1 VKILFPNRISM
12 TSINTHSRQ
21 GLTVICIAAFL
32 VPFMGSAL
40 NLALP
45 EIGKAFS
52 LNAVMLTWLATVYL
66 ISTAVFQIPFA
77 RIADI
82 VGRKKIFVCGV
93 ALFSLSCFLCAFARS
108 GFALLAL
115 RFVSGIGSSMM
126 MSTNIAI
133 LSSLFPPEK
142 RGKAL
147 GINVAVVYA
156 ALAVGPFFGGI
167 LTYYFGWQSIF
178 YGTAGA
184 GIVVLVLTHIFLR
197 SEWIESRGEPFDT
210 WGALLYGTALAALIY
225 GFSSLPALSGFLC
238 LAAGVGLF
246 VYFYMYERRHQFPVF
261 NVQLFSKNRSFAL
274 SSLAALI
281 NYAATA
287 AIAFM
292 LSLYLQY
299 VRGLNPQTAGLI
311 LISQACVQSVFSLIA
326 GSLSGRMEPSKMATM
341 GMSIIVAG
349 LCGLIFISTST
360 PYWVI
365 IGLLVCL
372 GVGFGMFSSPN
383 TNVIMSSVEKKQ
395 YSQASATTGTMR
407 LAGQAFSMGIA
418 GMCISFYIGSND
430 IAHKLPEFLQ
440 SMRMTCIIFALL
452 CVVGVYASMAR
463 IEKKKQGTAKC

>member
-1 VKILFPNRISM
+1 MN
-12 TSINTHSRQ
+12 NHSKQ

-45 EIGKAFS
+45 EISEAFT
-52 LNAVMLTWLATVYL
+52 LNAVMLTWLTTIYL

-82 VGRKKIFVCGV
+82 VGRKKIFLSGV
-93 ALFSLSCFLCAFARS
+93 ALFSISCFLCAFARS
-108 GFALLAL
+108 GAELLVL
-115 RFVSGIGSSMM
+115 RFLSGIGSSMM

-156 ALAVGPFFGGI
+156 ALAVGPFLGGI
-167 LTYYFGWQSIF
+167 LTHYFGWHSIF
-178 YGTAGA
+178 FTTAGV
-184 GIVVLVLTHIFLR
+184 GIVVCVLTHIFLQG
-197 SEWIESRGEPFDT
+197 EWIEAQGEPFDIQ
-210 WGALLYGTALAALIY
+210 GSVIYGVSFAAVIY
-225 GFSSLPALSGFLC
+225 GFSSLPSIAGIVC
-238 LAAGVGLF
+238 LVGGAALF
-246 VYFYMYERRHQFPVF
+246 VYFCKYENKLQFPIF
-261 NVQLFSKNRSFAL
+261 NVQLFSTNRTFAL

-311 LISQACVQSVFSLIA
+311 LISQACVQSIFSLIA
-326 GSLSGRMEPSKMATM
+326 GSFSNRIEPSKMATA
-341 GMSIIVAG
+341 GMSIIVVG
-349 LCGLIFISTST
+349 LCGLIFVSAHT
-360 PYWVI
+360 PFWI
-365 IGLLVCL
+365 IIALLVCL
-372 GVGFGMFSSPN
+372 GMGFGMFSSPN
-383 TNVIMSSVEKKQ
+383 TTVIMASVETKY

-418 GMCISFYIGSND
+418 GMCLSFYVGKHEIVC
-430 IAHKLPEFLQ
+430 KLPEFLL
-440 SMRMTCIIFALL
+440 SMRTTFIIFVLL
-452 CVVGVYASMAR
+452 CAVGVYASTAR
-463 IEKKKQGTAKC
+463 IEKKRK

>member
-1 VKILFPNRISM
+1 M
-12 TSINTHSRQ
+12 NTHSRQ
-21 GLTVICIAAFL
+21 GLLVICIAAFL

-52 LNAVMLTWLATVYL
+52 LNAVMLTWLATIYL

-82 VGRKKIFVCGV
+82 VGRKKIFLGGV
-93 ALFSLSCFLCAFARS
+93 ALFALSCFFCAFARS
-108 GFALLAL
+108 GGELLL
-115 RFVSGIGSSMM
+115 WRFVAGIGSSMM

-147 GINVAVVYA
+147 GINVAVIYS

-167 LTYYFGWQSIF
+167 LTQYLGWQSIF
-178 YGTAGA
+178 YTTAGA
-184 GIVVLVLTHIFLR
+184 GVLVFVLTTIFLR
-197 SEWIESRGEPFDT
+197 GEWIEAKGEPFDVK
-210 WGALLYGTALAALIY
+210 GAVLYGFALAAVIY
-225 GFSSLPALSGFLC
+225 GFSSLPSLVGIVC
-238 LAAGVGLF
+238 LLGGMALF
-246 VYFYMYERRHQFPVF
+246 VYFYKYENRRQFPIL
-261 NVQLFSKNRSFAL
+261 NVQLFSKNRTFAL

-287 AIAFM
+287 GIAFM

-311 LISQACVQSVFSLIA
+311 LISQACVQSVFSLVA
-326 GSLSGRMEPSKMATM
+326 GSLSGKVETSKLATA
-341 GMSIIVAG
+341 GMSIIVVG
-349 LCGLIFISTST
+349 LGGLIFISAST
-360 PYWVI
+360 PFWVI
-365 IGLLVCL
+365 IVLLALL

-383 TNVIMSSVEKKQ
+383 TTVIMASVEKKY

-418 GMCISFYIGSND
+418 GMCISFYVGKHE
-430 IAHKLPEFLQ
+430 IAAKLPEFLF
-440 SMRMTCIIFALL
+440 SMRSTFVIFMLL
-452 CVVGVYASMAR
+452 CAVGVYASTAR
-463 IEKKKQGTAKC
+463 IEKSGKK

>member
-1 VKILFPNRISM
+1 MNS
-12 TSINTHSRQ
+12 NHSKQ
-21 GLTVICIAAFL
+21 GLIVICIAAFL

-45 EIGKAFS
+45 EISKAFS
-52 LNAVMLTWLATVYL
+52 LNAVMLTWLATIYL

-82 VGRKKIFVCGV
+82 VGRKKIFLGGV
-93 ALFSLSCFLCAFARS
+93 ALFSLSCFLCAFACS
-108 GFALLAL
+108 GVELLAL
-115 RFVSGIGSSMM
+115 RFLSGIGSSMM

-147 GINVAVVYA
+147 GINVSVVYA
-156 ALAVGPFFGGI
+156 ALAIGPFFGGI
-167 LTYYFGWQSIF
+167 LTHYFGWHSIF
-178 YGTAGA
+178 FTTAGA
-184 GIVVLVLTHIFLR
+184 GIVVFVLTNIFLR
-197 SEWIESRGEPFDT
+197 GEWIEAKGEPFDVK
-210 WGALLYGTALAALIY
+210 GAVLYGAGLTAVIY
-225 GFSSLPALSGFLC
+225 GFSSLPSIAGIAC
-238 LAAGVGLF
+238 LVGGSGLF
-246 VYFYMYERRHQFPVF
+246 VYFCKYENRQQFPIF

-326 GSLSGRMEPSKMATM
+326 GSLSNRIEPSKMATA
-341 GMSIIVAG
+341 GMSIIVVG
-349 LCGLIFISTST
+349 LCGLTFIAANT
-360 PYWVI
+360 PFWVI
-365 IGLLVCL
+365 IALLVCL
-372 GVGFGMFSSPN
+372 GMGFGMFSSPN
-383 TNVIMSSVEKKQ
+383 TVVIMASVEKKY

-418 GMCISFYIGSND
+418 GMCISFYVGKNE
-430 IAHKLPEFLQ
+430 IAGKLVEFLL
-440 SMRMTCIIFALL
+440 SMRTTFIIFVLL
-452 CVVGVYASMAR
+452 CVVGVYASTVR
-463 IEKKKQGTAKC
+463 IEKKRKQN